1 MAPVWVEGT
10 PLPDRATASEESS
23 GSCATGSVGTAQLWP
38 RSAWRRFPEWSR
50 ESIRFVADRECGE
63 EGSDGGV
70 LDMSAPATGSVPV
83 ALSRAVTPPATP
95 PPLSTT
101 SWGGEGGTAEL
112 GRELV
117 KPPAQSER
125 FAPRE
130 RGCSRSWT
138 SPRSDEPSS
147 PRSSSDGVS
156 EALCLREE
164 ECGIGECDGEL
175 EDLEEA

>member
-1 MAPVWVEGT
+1 
-10 PLPDRATASEESS
+10 
-23 GSCATGSVGTAQLWP
+23 
-38 RSAWRRFPEWSR
+38 
-50 ESIRFVADRECGE
+50 
-63 EGSDGGV
+63 
-70 LDMSAPATGSVPV
+70 MSAPATGSVPV
-83 ALSRAVTPPATP
+83 ALSRAVTPLATP

-147 PRSSSDGVS
+147 PRFSSDGVS